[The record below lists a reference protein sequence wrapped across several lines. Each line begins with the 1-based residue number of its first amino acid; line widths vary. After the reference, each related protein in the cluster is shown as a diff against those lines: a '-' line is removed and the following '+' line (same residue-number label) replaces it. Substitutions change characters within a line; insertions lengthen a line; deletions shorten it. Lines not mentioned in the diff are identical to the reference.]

1 MRNLKEKL
9 NSLMIG
15 LSVKA
20 MNLKEKTTEKLSEE
34 DGDTNFLSIMIVLG
48 IVLVVAVLFIAFKDQ
63 IMDAVSSA
71 WNSFADAF
79 NTQKDNKDDLGL
91 NAVGG

>member
-63 IMDAVSSA
+63 IMALVNEA
-71 WNSFADAF
+71 WSDFEKAF
-79 NTQKDNKDDLGL
+79 KG
-91 NAVGG
+91 

>member
-1 MRNLKEKL
+1 MRNFNEKFG
-9 NSLMIG
+9 SLAIA

-48 IVLVVAVLFIAFKDQ
+48 IVLVVAALFIVFKDQ
-63 IMDAVSSA
+63 IMGAVESA
-71 WNSFADAF
+71 WNSFAEVF
-79 NTQKDNKDDLGL
+79 NTQKDKD
-91 NAVGG
+91 NVNPTPIGG

>member
-1 MRNLKEKL
+1 
-9 NSLMIG
+9 
-15 LSVKA
+15 
-20 MNLKEKTTEKLSEE
+20 
-34 DGDTNFLSIMIVLG
+34 MIVLG

-79 NTQKDNKDDLGL
+79 NTQKDSKDDLGL

>member
-48 IVLVVAVLFIAFKDQ
+48 IVLVVAVLFIAFKDHLNPQ
-63 IMDAVSSA
+63 NKPSKKP
-71 WNSFADAF
+71 
-79 NTQKDNKDDLGL
+79 TQR
-91 NAVGG
+91 A